1 LNELEAKIRALDEY
15 KSKIGQLRTEN
26 GDLLSKLQSKE
37 QDAMD
42 VIKYLRSEN
51 DSLQEKLRI
60 YAEDS
65 EKAKEMTEKIVM
77 KANEDR
83 DFAIAEMET
92 RFKHKEEGRESEMRK
107 LQEELASLK
116 SFKEQRDQYES
127 TIARLREELAQEQ
140 EAHRQAMISVER
152 KLIEEKN
159 RLQKEAHAQLM
170 EIKRNTDEEVVN
182 RLDVSTKRILQQNR
196 RLAEDLKLHVQETAE
211 LQKLKSKLEE
221 DNKQLRRDLELNE
234 QQIGEYAKDRHRL
247 SREVKDL
254 QGKVKNLE
262 KSLSQVAKDF
272 EREKERLVSK
282 SKQDLQDTE
291 VENSGLRKLLKI
303 KEKEHNKIKRLAQ
316 DIISQRSEVEQFFL
330 EALEEVR
337 DQIAREKLKS
347 SSSAGPS
354 NTFITEE
361 SSTHFQGR
369 EQGRLPQ
376 IRGGAGAGGAGGGGA
391 GSKNFSYVPNQKVD
405 IKDLTWEDKER
416 VLRILFAKINQSQ
429 MPSNSHSQPDHP
441 RPEQELDMLD
451 GRLREELE
459 EETRISSSASSEAP
473 RRMSMRGMA
482 SLRQPDFA

>member
-1 LNELEAKIRALDEY
+1 M
-15 KSKIGQLRTEN
+15 SP
-26 GDLLSKLQSKE
+26 
-37 QDAMD
+37 
-42 VIKYLRSEN
+42 RS
-51 DSLQEKLRI
+51 
-60 YAEDS
+60 
-65 EKAKEMTEKIVM
+65 
-77 KANEDR
+77 
-83 DFAIAEMET
+83 
-92 RFKHKEEGRESEMRK
+92 
-107 LQEELASLK
+107 
-116 SFKEQRDQYES
+116 
-127 TIARLREELAQEQ
+127 
-140 EAHRQAMISVER
+140 
-152 KLIEEKN
+152 

-211 LQKLKSKLEE
+211 LQKQKSKLEE
-221 DNKQLRRDLELNE
+221 EAKQLRRDLELNE

-282 SKQDLQDTE
+282 AKQDMQDTE
-291 VENSGLRKLLKI
+291 VENTGLRKLLKI

-337 DQIAREKLKS
+337 DQIARERLKS
-347 SSSAGPS
+347 SSSAAGPS
-354 NTFITEE
+354 STFITEE

-369 EQGRLPQ
+369 EPGRLPQ
-376 IRGGAGAGGAGGGGA
+376 IRGGAGGVGGGAGG
-391 GSKNFSYVPNQKVD
+391 KNFSYVPNQKVD
-405 IKDLTWEDKER
+405 IKDLVWEDKER

-429 MPSNSHSQPDHP
+429 MPSNSHNQPDHP
-441 RPEQELDMLD
+441 RQEQDLDLLD

-459 EETRISSSASSEAP
+459 EETRVSSSASSDVP
-473 RRMSMRGMA
+473 RRMSMRGTA